1 MLQFE
6 QPFLLLLLVP
16 IGILVYLTWKRMSL
30 PYPAF
35 QRRLI
40 LVCRALLFTLI
51 ILALAGTTWAQ
62 PVSRQA
68 TVFVA
73 DLSASTGSQRHVIQ
87 QWISNAIKHKRP
99 DDQVGIVAVGR
110 NALVEQSVKPHIDFQ
125 DFESAPDTDYTDLA
139 AGLRLAAAILPSDSQ
154 GHIVLLT
161 DGQQNLE
168 DAIQEAQLLQ
178 QEGIRL
184 DIVPLPNASG
194 AEARVDNLQAPTS
207 LHTDEHFA
215 LHIKLYSTIA
225 QKATLRIY
233 LDSNLL
239 SEQGVHL
246 AVGQQDFSVNMLAPS
261 SGLHTFRVTLQA
273 PYDTLM
279 QNNEASAF
287 INVQGPPA
295 VLVVEGQPDSGQNIV
310 SALQATG
317 MQVQT
322 GTPESVPLSLDGL
335 AKYSAIVLAD
345 VPAAALGNTR
355 MEILQS
361 FVRDLGHGLI
371 VSGGQNSYSLGSY
384 ANTPLEQTLPVRMD
398 IPQHKETPS
407 IAVVLIIESL
417 ESDTPINISKEAAK
431 GVIGLLTPRDMVG
444 ISGGYGTLSIPM
456 QAVQDRS
463 KIDKMIET
471 LNPTDPMSYAPDLVN
486 AEQTLRSLHT
496 QVKHIILLGD
506 GDAFDNNY
514 ESVVERI
521 ANEGITVSTV
531 ATNSMS

>member
-6 QPFLLLLLVP
+6 QPFLLLLLIP

-30 PYPAF
+30 PYPVF

-40 LVCRALLFTLI
+40 LACRALLFTLI

-73 DLSASTGSQRHVIQ
+73 DLSASAGPQRYFIQ

-99 DDQVGIVAVGR
+99 DDQVGIVAFGR
-110 NALVEQSVKPHIDFQ
+110 NALVEQSVKPQIDFQ
-125 DFESAPDTDYTDLA
+125 EFESAPDTDYTNLA

-194 AEARVDNLQAPTS
+194 AEARIDDLQAPTS

-215 LHIKLYSTIA
+215 LHIKLYSTTV

-233 LDSNLL
+233 LDSSLL
-239 SEQGVHL
+239 SEQSVQL

-273 PYDTLM
+273 QY
-279 QNNEASAF
+279 
-287 INVQGPPA
+287 
-295 VLVVEGQPDSGQNIV
+295 
-310 SALQATG
+310 
-317 MQVQT
+317 
-322 GTPESVPLSLDGL
+322 
-335 AKYSAIVLAD
+335 
-345 VPAAALGNTR
+345 
-355 MEILQS
+355 
-361 FVRDLGHGLI
+361 
-371 VSGGQNSYSLGSY
+371 
-384 ANTPLEQTLPVRMD
+384 
-398 IPQHKETPS
+398 
-407 IAVVLIIESL
+407 
-417 ESDTPINISKEAAK
+417 
-431 GVIGLLTPRDMVG
+431 
-444 ISGGYGTLSIPM
+444 
-456 QAVQDRS
+456 
-463 KIDKMIET
+463 
-471 LNPTDPMSYAPDLVN
+471 
-486 AEQTLRSLHT
+486 
-496 QVKHIILLGD
+496 
-506 GDAFDNNY
+506 
-514 ESVVERI
+514 
-521 ANEGITVSTV
+521 
-531 ATNSMS
+531 